1 MFDEKIFLD
10 ALSNYKKDFAAGW
23 WQDEKFKWEA
33 VKCFQD
39 NWDIDAED
47 FSEILKR
54 SLAKTYNLLGTSNI
68 YPRQMIEGFAEK
80 APDKVKMMFV
90 TLFDENKDVVE
101 RILHFKEQSEYL
113 LKIYGYDAKNHYQ
126 NENAISTYLWLMYP
140 DRYYIYKFGEIKS
153 CAEILQSSYK
163 FKKGAYED
171 NLRNF
176 YSFYD
181 ELCIGLQSDAELKK
195 ILADNL
201 TEDCYPDKE
210 LKTLTM
216 DFGFYISRQYGKK
229 EQQGSEQE
237 EQEKEQ
243 EERVSVT
250 GDEAEAAENTY
261 AQYWWLNANP
271 KVWSFSNIRIGEKV
285 DWTFYNSSN
294 NKRRI
299 FKNFEDAKVGDIVIG
314 YESNPVK
321 QVVCICKIADK
332 KDGESILVE
341 KTENLDVP
349 IEYSALKSANEL
361 SKMQYFQNSLG
372 SLFKLTLDE
381 YRCIMDFIREE
392 NPSGKIKRVKN
403 AYSKEDFL
411 AEVYMTEGKYNRLLN
426 VLKRKKN
433 IILQGAPGVGKTFAA
448 KRLAYAMMGEK
459 DNERIEFIQFHQN
472 YSYEDFMMGY
482 KPTENGGFEM
492 QYGVFYRFCKKAE
505 NNPEHD
511 YFFII
516 DEINRGNMSKVF
528 GELLLLIEKDYRGT
542 SSKLAYQNLNFSV
555 PKNIYIIGM
564 MNTADRS
571 LAMIDYALRRRF
583 SFFDME
589 PGFETSGFKAYQEK
603 LANEK
608 FNALIECIQ
617 ELNAEIAD
625 DPSLGKGFC
634 IGHSYFCG
642 LQTYE
647 CTQDVLEDIVEYDIL
662 PMLSEYWFDNLTE
675 KVAPWSEKLHGAL
688 ND

>member
-39 NWDIDAED
+39 NWNIDAED
-47 FSEILKR
+47 FPEMLKR
-54 SLAKTYNLLGTSNI
+54 ALAKTYSLLASMNNF
-68 YPRQMIEGFAEK
+68 PRQMIEELAQEM
-80 APDKVKMMFV
+80 PVRVKMMF
-90 TLFDENKDVVE
+90 TALFDDKKDVVE
-101 RILHFKEQSEYL
+101 RILHFKEQSEQL
-113 LKIYGYDAKNHYQ
+113 LIEYGYAGKNHYQ

-140 DRYYIYKFGEIKS
+140 DKYYIYKFGEIKS

-181 ELCIGLQSDAELKK
+181 ELCIKLQSDAELKK
-195 ILADNL
+195 MLADNL
-201 TEDCYPDKE
+201 TEACYPDQT
-210 LKTLTM
+210 LHTLTI
-216 DFGFYISRQYGKK
+216 DFGFYITRKYSKAADKENKWWPADVDYTPGLSVDNWKALLQDESVFNASSLRIMKDFLEFGGAATCKQLSKEYG
-229 EQQGSEQE
+229 E
-237 EQEKEQ
+237 
-243 EERVSVT
+243 
-250 GDEAEAAENTY
+250 
-261 AQYWWLNANP
+261 NAN
-271 KVWSFSNIRIGEKV
+271 
-285 DWTFYNSSN
+285 FYNAGSQALA
-294 NKRRI
+294 KR
-299 FKNFEDAKVGDIVIG
+299 
-314 YESNPVK
+314 
-321 QVVCICKIADK
+321 IADK
-332 KDGESILVE
+332 TQCKVMTREDGKVMWWPILYVGRQAESEEEGVYVWKLRE
-341 KTENLDVP
+341 EL
-349 IEYSALKSANEL
+349 EQALREIDL
-361 SKMQYFQNSLG
+361 SKVELNAVDTVDNVQDLESNVNEKY
-372 SLFKLTLDE
+372 
-381 YRCIMDFIREE
+381 
-392 NPSGKIKRVKN
+392 GKD
-403 AYSKEDFL
+403 DFL
-411 AEVYMTEGKYNRLLN
+411 AEVYMTEAKYNRLLN

-459 DNERIEFIQFHQN
+459 DKERIEFIQFHQN
-472 YSYEDFMMGY
+472 YSYEDFIMGY
-482 KPTENGGFEM
+482 KPTENGGFAM

-603 LANEK
+603 LASEK

-617 ELNAEIAD
+617 ELNTEIAD

-642 LQTYE
+642 LQADE
-647 CTQDVLEDIVEYDIL
+647 CTQEVLEDIVEYDIL

>member
-1 MFDEKIFLD
+1 MIDKKAFSD
-10 ALSNYKKDFAAGW
+10 ALANYKKDFVAGW
-23 WQDEKFKWEA
+23 WADEKFKWEA

-39 NWDIDAED
+39 NWNIDAED
-47 FSEILKR
+47 FAEMLKR
-54 SLAKTYNLLGTSNI
+54 SLVKTYGLLASMNNF
-68 YPRQMIEGFAEK
+68 PRQMIEGFAED

-90 TLFDENKDVVE
+90 ALFDENKDVVE
-101 RILHFKEQSEYL
+101 RILNFKDQSEQL
-113 LKIYGYDAKNHYQ
+113 LKEYGNDAKNHYQ
-126 NENAISTYLWLMYP
+126 NENSISTYLWLMYP
-140 DRYYIYKFGEIKS
+140 DKYYIYKFGEIKS
-153 CAEILQSSYK
+153 GAEVLQSSYK

-181 ELCIGLQSDAELKK
+181 ELCTNLQSDAEMKK
-195 ILADNL
+195 LLADNL

-210 LKTLTM
+210 LRTLTI
-216 DFGFYISRQYGKK
+216 DFGFYIARKYSKADKENKWWPADVDYNPGLAVDNWMVLLQDESVFNASSLKIMKCFLEFGGAATCKQLSKKYG
-229 EQQGSEQE
+229 E
-237 EQEKEQ
+237 
-243 EERVSVT
+243 
-250 GDEAEAAENTY
+250 
-261 AQYWWLNANP
+261 NAN
-271 KVWSFSNIRIGEKV
+271 
-285 DWTFYNSSN
+285 FYNAGSQALA
-294 NKRRI
+294 KR
-299 FKNFEDAKVGDIVIG
+299 
-314 YESNPVK
+314 
-321 QVVCICKIADK
+321 IADK
-332 KDGESILVE
+332 TKCTVITREDGKVMWWPILYVGRQVESEEEGVYVWKLRDE
-341 KTENLDVP
+341 LEQ
-349 IEYSALKSANEL
+349 ALKEIDL
-361 SKMQYFQNSLG
+361 SKVEL
-372 SLFKLTLDE
+372 
-381 YRCIMDFIREE
+381 
-392 NPSGKIKRVKN
+392 N
-403 AYSKEDFL
+403 AADVDDSVHDLEPIVNKKYGKEDFL
-411 AEVYMTEGKYNRLLN
+411 AEVYMTGAKYDRLLN

-459 DNERIEFIQFHQN
+459 DKERIEFIQFHQN

-505 NNPEHD
+505 NNPEKD

-516 DEINRGNMSKVF
+516 DEINRGNMSKIF

-555 PKNIYIIGM
+555 PENLYIIGM

-589 PGFETSGFKAYQEK
+589 PGFDTKGFKEYQEK
-603 LANEK
+603 LASDK
-608 FNALIECIQ
+608 FNALIECIK
-617 ELNAEIAD
+617 ELNNEIAD

-642 LQTYE
+642 LQADE
-647 CTQDVLEDIVEYDIL
+647 CTQELLEGIVEYDIL

-675 KVAPWSEKLHGAL
+675 KVAPWSEKLYGAL

>member
-1 MFDEKIFLD
+1 MIDKKAFSD
-10 ALSNYKKDFAAGW
+10 ALANYKKDFVAGW
-23 WQDEKFKWEA
+23 WADENFKWEA

-39 NWDIDAED
+39 NWNIEAED
-47 FSEILKR
+47 FAEMLKR
-54 SLAKTYNLLGTSNI
+54 SLAKTYGLLASMNNF
-68 YPRQMIEGFAEK
+68 PRQMIEIFAEE

-90 TLFDENKDVVE
+90 ALFDENKDVVE
-101 RILHFKEQSEYL
+101 RILNFKDQSEQL
-113 LKIYGYDAKNHYQ
+113 LKEYGYDAKNHYQ
-126 NENAISTYLWLMYP
+126 NENSISTYLWLMYP
-140 DRYYIYKFGEIKS
+140 DKYYIYKFGEIKS
-153 CAEILQSSYK
+153 CAEVLQSSYK

-171 NLRNF
+171 NLRTF

-181 ELCIGLQSDAELKK
+181 ELCTNLQSDTEMKK
-195 ILADNL
+195 LLADNL

-210 LKTLTM
+210 LRTLTI
-216 DFGFYISRQYGKK
+216 DFGFYIARKYSKADKENKWWPADADYNPGLSVDNWMALLQDESVFNASSLRIMKCFLEFGGAATCKQLSKKYG
-229 EQQGSEQE
+229 E
-237 EQEKEQ
+237 
-243 EERVSVT
+243 
-250 GDEAEAAENTY
+250 
-261 AQYWWLNANP
+261 NAN
-271 KVWSFSNIRIGEKV
+271 
-285 DWTFYNSSN
+285 FYNAGSQALA
-294 NKRRI
+294 KR
-299 FKNFEDAKVGDIVIG
+299 
-314 YESNPVK
+314 
-321 QVVCICKIADK
+321 IADK
-332 KDGESILVE
+332 TQCTVMTREDGKVMWWPILYVGRQVESEEEGVYVWKLRDE
-341 KTENLDVP
+341 LEQ
-349 IEYSALKSANEL
+349 ALKEIDL
-361 SKMQYFQNSLG
+361 SKVELNAADVDG
-372 SLFKLTLDE
+372 SVQDLEPIVNKK
-381 YRCIMDFIREE
+381 Y
-392 NPSGKIKRVKN
+392 G
-403 AYSKEDFL
+403 KEDFL
-411 AEVYMTEGKYNRLLN
+411 AEVYITGAKYDRLLN

-459 DNERIEFIQFHQN
+459 DKERVEFIQFHQN

-505 NNPEHD
+505 NNPEKD

-516 DEINRGNMSKVF
+516 DEINRGNMSKIF

-555 PKNIYIIGM
+555 PENLYIIGM

-589 PGFETSGFKAYQEK
+589 PGFDTDGFKEYQEK
-603 LANEK
+603 LGSDK
-608 FNALIECIQ
+608 FNALIECIK
-617 ELNAEIAD
+617 ELNNEIAD

-642 LQTYE
+642 LQADE
-647 CTQDVLEDIVEYDIL
+647 CTQELLDGIVEYDIL

-675 KVAPWSEKLHGAL
+675 KVAPWSEKLYGAL

>member
-1 MFDEKIFLD
+1 MIDKKAFSD
-10 ALSNYKKDFAAGW
+10 ALANYKKDFVAGW
-23 WQDEKFKWEA
+23 WSDESFKWEA

-39 NWDIDAED
+39 NWNIDAED
-47 FSEILKR
+47 FAEMLKR
-54 SLAKTYNLLGTSNI
+54 SLAKTYGLLASMNNF
-68 YPRQMIEGFAEK
+68 PRQMIEIFAEE

-90 TLFDENKDVVE
+90 ALFDENKNIVE
-101 RILHFKEQSEYL
+101 RILNFKEQAEQL
-113 LKIYGYDAKNHYQ
+113 LKDHGNDAKNHYQ
-126 NENAISTYLWLMYP
+126 NENSISTYLWLMYP
-140 DRYYIYKFGEIKS
+140 DKYYIYKFGEIKS
-153 CAEILQSSYK
+153 CAEVLQSSYK

-176 YSFYD
+176 YSFYN
-181 ELCIGLQSDAELKK
+181 ELCVNLQGDAEMKK
-195 ILADNL
+195 LLADNL

-210 LKTLTM
+210 LRTLTI
-216 DFGFYISRQYGKK
+216 DFGFYITRKYSKVDKENKWWPADVDYTPGLSVDNWIALLQDASVFNASSLRIIKGFLEFGGVATCKQLSKKYGK
-229 EQQGSEQE
+229 
-237 EQEKEQ
+237 
-243 EERVSVT
+243 
-250 GDEAEAAENTY
+250 
-261 AQYWWLNANP
+261 NAN
-271 KVWSFSNIRIGEKV
+271 
-285 DWTFYNSSN
+285 FYNAGSQALA
-294 NKRRI
+294 KR
-299 FKNFEDAKVGDIVIG
+299 
-314 YESNPVK
+314 
-321 QVVCICKIADK
+321 IADK
-332 KDGESILVE
+332 TQCTVMTREDGKVMWWPILYVGRQAESEEDGVYVWKLRE
-341 KTENLDVP
+341 EL
-349 IEYSALKSANEL
+349 EQALREIDL
-361 SKMQYFQNSLG
+361 SKVELNAVDIVDNVQDL
-372 SLFKLTLDE
+372 E
-381 YRCIMDFIREE
+381 
-392 NPSGKIKRVKN
+392 SGVNEK
-403 AYSKEDFL
+403 YGKEDFL
-411 AEVYMTEGKYNRLLN
+411 AEVYMTGAKYDRLLN

-459 DNERIEFIQFHQN
+459 DKERVEFIQFHQN

-505 NNPEHD
+505 NNPEKD

-516 DEINRGNMSKVF
+516 DEINRGNMSKIF

-555 PKNIYIIGM
+555 PENLYIIGM

-589 PGFETSGFKAYQEK
+589 PGFDTDGFKEYQEK
-603 LANEK
+603 LGSDK
-608 FNALIECIQ
+608 FNALIECIK
-617 ELNAEIAD
+617 ELNNEIAD

-642 LQTYE
+642 LQADE
-647 CTQDVLEDIVEYDIL
+647 CTQKLLEGIVEYDIL

-675 KVAPWSEKLHGAL
+675 KVAPWSEKLYGTL

>member
-1 MFDEKIFLD
+1 MIEKKAFSD
-10 ALSNYKKDFAAGW
+10 ALANYKKDFVAGW
-23 WQDEKFKWEA
+23 WEDEKFKWEA

-39 NWDIDAED
+39 NWNINAED
-47 FSEILKR
+47 FAEMLKR
-54 SLAKTYNLLGTSNI
+54 SLAKTYGLLASMNNF
-68 YPRQMIEGFAEK
+68 PRQMIEGFAEE
-80 APDKVKMMFV
+80 APDKVKTMFV
-90 TLFDENKDVVE
+90 ALFDENKDVVE
-101 RILHFKEQSEYL
+101 RILNFKEQSEQL
-113 LKIYGYDAKNHYQ
+113 LKEYGYDAKNHYQ
-126 NENAISTYLWLMYP
+126 NENSISTYLWLMYP
-140 DRYYIYKFGEIKS
+140 NKYYIYKFGEIKS
-153 CAEILQSSYK
+153 GAEVLQSSYK

-181 ELCIGLQSDAELKK
+181 ELCANLQSDAEMKK
-195 ILADNL
+195 LLADNL

-210 LKTLTM
+210 LRTLTI

-229 EQQGSEQE
+229 ENGKAELEEQE
-237 EQEKEQ
+237 EQQEIASVPAVESDTTTQAEK
-243 EERVSVT
+243 
-250 GDEAEAAENTY
+250 
-261 AQYWWLNANP
+261 QYWWLNANP
-271 KVWSFSNIRIGEKV
+271 KVWSFSDIRIGEKIE
-285 DWTFYNSSN
+285 WTFYNSSG

-299 FKNFEDAKVGDIVIG
+299 FKNFEDAQVGDIVIG

-321 QVVCICKIADK
+321 QIVCICKIADK
-332 KDGESILVE
+332 QDGESILVE

-349 IEYSALKSANEL
+349 IEYSVLKSADKL
-361 SKMQYFQNSLG
+361 SEMEYLKNPLG
-372 SLFKLTLDE
+372 SLFKLTSDE
-381 YRCIMDFIREE
+381 FKYVMDLIRED
-392 NPSGKIKRVKN
+392 NPSDKIKPVNK
-403 AYSKEDFL
+403 AYSKDDFL
-411 AEVYMTEGKYNRLLN
+411 AEVYMTGAKYDRLLN

-448 KRLAYAMMGEK
+448 KRLAYAIMGEK
-459 DNERIEFIQFHQN
+459 DKERIEFIQFHQN

-505 NNPEHD
+505 NNPEKD

-516 DEINRGNMSKVF
+516 DEINRGNMSKIF

-555 PKNIYIIGM
+555 PENLYIIGM
-564 MNTADRS
+564 MNTVDRS

-589 PGFETSGFKAYQEK
+589 PGFDTEGFKEYQEK
-603 LANEK
+603 LGSDK
-608 FNALIECIQ
+608 FNTLIECIK
-617 ELNAEIAD
+617 ELNNEIAD

-642 LQTYE
+642 LQADE
-647 CTQDVLEDIVEYDIL
+647 CTQELLEGIVEYDIL

-675 KVAPWSEKLHGAL
+675 KVAPWSEKLYGAL

>member
-39 NWDIDAED
+39 NWNIDAED
-47 FSEILKR
+47 FSEMLKR
-54 SLAKTYNLLGTSNI
+54 SLAKTYSLLASMNNF
-68 YPRQMIEGFAEK
+68 PRQMIEEFAQEMPDRVK
-80 APDKVKMMFV
+80 AMFAA
-90 TLFDENKDVVE
+90 LFDEKKDVVE
-101 RILHFKEQSEYL
+101 RIFHFKEQSEYL
-113 LKIYGYDAKNHYQ
+113 LKNYSYDAKNHYQ
-126 NENAISTYLWLMYP
+126 NEHAISIYLWLMYP
-140 DRYYIYKFGEIKS
+140 DKYCIYKFGEIKS

-163 FKKGAYED
+163 FKKGAYEV
-171 NLRNF
+171 NLKNF

-181 ELCIGLQSDAELKK
+181 ELCIKLQSDAELKK
-195 ILADNL
+195 LLADNL
-201 TEDCYPDKE
+201 TEACYPDQT
-210 LKTLTM
+210 LHTLTM
-216 DFGFYISRQYGKK
+216 DFGFYIARKYSKADKENKWWPADVDYSPGLSVDDWTALLQDESVFNVGSLRIMKSFLEVGGAATCKQLSKKYG
-229 EQQGSEQE
+229 E
-237 EQEKEQ
+237 
-243 EERVSVT
+243 
-250 GDEAEAAENTY
+250 
-261 AQYWWLNANP
+261 NAN
-271 KVWSFSNIRIGEKV
+271 
-285 DWTFYNSSN
+285 FYNTGSKALA
-294 NKRRI
+294 KR
-299 FKNFEDAKVGDIVIG
+299 
-314 YESNPVK
+314 
-321 QVVCICKIADK
+321 IADK
-332 KDGESILVE
+332 TQCTVMTREDGKVMWWPILYVGRQAESEEEGVYVWKLRE
-341 KTENLDVP
+341 EL
-349 IEYSALKSANEL
+349 EQALREIDL
-361 SKMQYFQNSLG
+361 SKVE
-372 SLFKLTLDE
+372 LTAEDATDNVQDLPPRVNE
-381 YRCIMDFIREE
+381 KY
-392 NPSGKIKRVKN
+392 GKD
-403 AYSKEDFL
+403 DFL
-411 AEVYMTEGKYNRLLN
+411 AEVYMTEAKYNRLLN

-459 DNERIEFIQFHQN
+459 DKERIEFIQFHQN
-472 YSYEDFMMGY
+472 YSYEDFIMGY
-482 KPTENGGFEM
+482 KPTENGGFAM

-603 LANEK
+603 LASEK

-617 ELNAEIAD
+617 ELNTEIAD

-642 LQTYE
+642 LQADE
-647 CTQDVLEDIVEYDIL
+647 CTQEVLEDIVEYDIL

>member
-10 ALSNYKKDFAAGW
+10 ALSNYKKDFATGW

-39 NWDIDAED
+39 NWNIDAED
-47 FSEILKR
+47 FPEMLKR
-54 SLAKTYNLLGTSNI
+54 ALTKTYSLLASMNNF
-68 YPRQMIEGFAEK
+68 PRQMIEELAQ
-80 APDKVKMMFV
+80 AMPDRVKMMF
-90 TLFDENKDVVE
+90 TALFDDKKDVVE
-101 RILHFKEQSEYL
+101 RILHFKEQSEQL
-113 LKIYGYDAKNHYQ
+113 LIEYGYAGKNHYQ

-140 DRYYIYKFGEIKS
+140 DKYYIYKFGEIKS

-181 ELCIGLQSDAELKK
+181 ELCIKLQSDAELKK
-195 ILADNL
+195 MLADNL
-201 TEDCYPDKE
+201 TEDCYPDQT
-210 LKTLTM
+210 LHTLTM
-216 DFGFYISRQYGKK
+216 DFGFYTSRKCGKK
-229 EQQGSEQE
+229 ENETQELEQE
-237 EQEKEQ
+237 EQQQKIT
-243 EERVSVT
+243 SVADVDSDVT
-250 GDEAEAAENTY
+250 THTATR
-261 AQYWWLNANP
+261 YWWLNANP
-271 KVWSFSNIRIGEKV
+271 RVWSFSNIHIGEKV
-285 DWTFYNSSN
+285 EWTFYNSSG

-299 FKNFEDAKVGDIVIG
+299 FKNFEDAKVGDVVIG

-321 QVVCICKIADK
+321 QIVCICKIADK
-332 KDGESILVE
+332 KDGKSILVE

-349 IEYSALKSANEL
+349 IEYSVLKSDDEL
-361 SKMQYFQNSLG
+361 SKMEYLKNPLG
-372 SLFKLTLDE
+372 SLFKLTKDE
-381 YRCIMDFIREE
+381 YIGVMDLISEE
-392 NPSGKIKRVKN
+392 NPSDNSKPVNKV
-403 AYSKEDFL
+403 YSKDDFL
-411 AEVYMTEGKYNRLLN
+411 AEVYMTEAKYNRLLN

-472 YSYEDFMMGY
+472 YSYEDFIMGY
-482 KPTENGGFEM
+482 KPTENGGFAM

-505 NNPEHD
+505 NNPEQD

-589 PGFETSGFKAYQEK
+589 PGFETSGFKVYQEK
-603 LANEK
+603 LASEK

-617 ELNAEIAD
+617 ELNAEITD

-642 LQTYE
+642 LQADE
-647 CTQDVLEDIVEYDIL
+647 CTQEVLEDIVEYDIL

-675 KVAPWSEKLHGAL
+675 KVAPWSDKLHGTL

>member
-1 MFDEKIFLD
+1 MIDKKAFSD
-10 ALSNYKKDFAAGW
+10 ALANYKKDFVAGW
-23 WQDEKFKWEA
+23 WADEKFKWEA

-39 NWDIDAED
+39 NWNIDAED
-47 FSEILKR
+47 FAEMLKR
-54 SLAKTYNLLGTSNI
+54 SLVKTYGLLASMNNF
-68 YPRQMIEGFAEK
+68 PRQMIEGFAED

-90 TLFDENKDVVE
+90 ALFDENKDVVE
-101 RILHFKEQSEYL
+101 RILNFKDQSEQL
-113 LKIYGYDAKNHYQ
+113 LKEYGNDAKNHYQ
-126 NENAISTYLWLMYP
+126 NENSISTYLWLMYP
-140 DRYYIYKFGEIKS
+140 DKYYIYKFGEIKS
-153 CAEILQSSYK
+153 GAEVLQSSYK

-181 ELCIGLQSDAELKK
+181 ELCTNLQSDAEMKK
-195 ILADNL
+195 LLADNL

-210 LKTLTM
+210 LRTLTI
-216 DFGFYISRQYGKK
+216 DFGFYIARKYSKADKENKWWPADVDYNPGLAVDNWMVLLQDESVFNASSLKIMKCFLEFGGAATCKQLSKKYG
-229 EQQGSEQE
+229 E
-237 EQEKEQ
+237 
-243 EERVSVT
+243 
-250 GDEAEAAENTY
+250 
-261 AQYWWLNANP
+261 NAN
-271 KVWSFSNIRIGEKV
+271 
-285 DWTFYNSSN
+285 FYNAGSQALA
-294 NKRRI
+294 KR
-299 FKNFEDAKVGDIVIG
+299 
-314 YESNPVK
+314 
-321 QVVCICKIADK
+321 IADK
-332 KDGESILVE
+332 TKCTVITREDGKVMWWPILYVGRQVESEEEGVYVWKLRDE
-341 KTENLDVP
+341 LEQ
-349 IEYSALKSANEL
+349 ALKEIDL
-361 SKMQYFQNSLG
+361 SKVEL
-372 SLFKLTLDE
+372 
-381 YRCIMDFIREE
+381 
-392 NPSGKIKRVKN
+392 N
-403 AYSKEDFL
+403 AADVDDSVHDLEPIVNKKYGKEDFL
-411 AEVYMTEGKYNRLLN
+411 AEVYMTGAKYDRLLN

-433 IILQGAPGVGKTFAA
+433 IILQGAPSVGKTFAA

-459 DNERIEFIQFHQN
+459 DKERVDFIQFHQN

-505 NNPEHD
+505 NNPEKD

-516 DEINRGNMSKVF
+516 DEINRGNMSKIF

-555 PKNIYIIGM
+555 PENLYIIGM

-589 PGFETSGFKAYQEK
+589 PGFDTEGFKEYQEK
-603 LANEK
+603 LASDK
-608 FNALIECIQ
+608 FNALIECIK
-617 ELNAEIAD
+617 ELNNEIAD

-642 LQTYE
+642 LQADE
-647 CTQDVLEDIVEYDIL
+647 CTQELLEGIVEYDIL

-675 KVAPWSEKLHGAL
+675 KVAPWSEKLYGAF

>member
-10 ALSNYKKDFAAGW
+10 ALSNYKKDFVAGW

-39 NWDIDAED
+39 NWNIDAED
-47 FSEILKR
+47 FPEMLKR
-54 SLAKTYNLLGTSNI
+54 SLAKTYSLLASMNNF
-68 YPRQMIEGFAEK
+68 PRQMIEELAQ
-80 APDKVKMMFV
+80 AMPVRVKMMFT
-90 TLFDENKDVVE
+90 TLFDDKKDIVE
-101 RILHFKEQSEYL
+101 RILHFKEQSEQL
-113 LKIYGYDAKNHYQ
+113 LIEYGYAGKNHYQ

-140 DRYYIYKFGEIKS
+140 DKYYIYKFGEIKS

-163 FKKGAYED
+163 FKKGAYEE

-181 ELCIGLQSDAELKK
+181 ELCIKLQSDAELKK
-195 ILADNL
+195 MLADNL
-201 TEDCYPDKE
+201 TEDCYLDRT
-210 LKTLTM
+210 LHTLTM
-216 DFGFYISRQYGKK
+216 DFGFYTSRKCG
-229 EQQGSEQE
+229 
-237 EQEKEQ
+237 EKENKTQ
-243 EERVSVT
+243 ELEQDQQQKITSAPDADSDLT
-250 GDEAEAAENTY
+250 THTAK
-261 AQYWWLNANP
+261 QYWWLNANP
-271 KVWSFSNIRIGEKV
+271 KVWSFSNIHIGEKV
-285 DWTFYNSSN
+285 EWTFYNSSG

-321 QVVCICKIADK
+321 QIVCICKIADK
-332 KDGESILVE
+332 QDGKSILVE

-349 IEYSALKSANEL
+349 IEYSVLKSDDEL
-361 SKMQYFQNSLG
+361 SKMEYLKNPLG
-372 SLFKLTLDE
+372 SLFKLTKDE
-381 YRCIMDFIREE
+381 YIGVMDLIREE
-392 NPSGKIKRVKN
+392 NPSNNSKPVNKV
-403 AYSKEDFL
+403 YSKDDFL
-411 AEVYMTEGKYNRLLN
+411 AEVYMTEAKYNRLLN

-459 DNERIEFIQFHQN
+459 DKERIEFIQFHQN
-472 YSYEDFMMGY
+472 YSYEDFIMGY
-482 KPTENGGFEM
+482 KPTENGGFAM

-603 LANEK
+603 LASEK

-634 IGHSYFCG
+634 IGHSHFCG
-642 LQTYE
+642 LQADE
-647 CTQDVLEDIVEYDIL
+647 CTQEVLEDIVEYDIL

>member
-1 MFDEKIFLD
+1 MIDKKAFSD
-10 ALSNYKKDFAAGW
+10 ALANYKKDFVAGW
-23 WQDEKFKWEA
+23 WADENFKWEA

-39 NWDIDAED
+39 NWNIEAED
-47 FSEILKR
+47 FAEMLKR
-54 SLAKTYNLLGTSNI
+54 SLAKTYGLLASMNNF
-68 YPRQMIEGFAEK
+68 PRQMIEIFAEE

-90 TLFDENKDVVE
+90 ALFDENKDVVE
-101 RILHFKEQSEYL
+101 RILDFKEQAEQL
-113 LKIYGYDAKNHYQ
+113 LKDHGNDAKNHYQ
-126 NENAISTYLWLMYP
+126 NENSISTYLWLKYP
-140 DRYYIYKFGEIKS
+140 DKYYIYKFGEIKS
-153 CAEILQSSYK
+153 CAEVLQSSYK

-171 NLRNF
+171 NLRTF

-181 ELCIGLQSDAELKK
+181 ELCTNLQSDAEMKK
-195 ILADNL
+195 LLADNL

-210 LKTLTM
+210 LRTLTI
-216 DFGFYISRQYGKK
+216 DFGFYIARKYSKADKENKWWPADVDYIPGLSVDNWIALLQDASVFNASSLRIIKGFLEFGGVATCKQLSKKYG
-229 EQQGSEQE
+229 E
-237 EQEKEQ
+237 
-243 EERVSVT
+243 
-250 GDEAEAAENTY
+250 
-261 AQYWWLNANP
+261 NAN
-271 KVWSFSNIRIGEKV
+271 
-285 DWTFYNSSN
+285 FYNAGSQALA
-294 NKRRI
+294 KR
-299 FKNFEDAKVGDIVIG
+299 
-314 YESNPVK
+314 
-321 QVVCICKIADK
+321 IADK
-332 KDGESILVE
+332 TKCTVMTREDGKVMWWPILYVGRQAE
-341 KTENLDVP
+341 LEEDGVYVWKLREEL
-349 IEYSALKSANEL
+349 EQALREIDL
-361 SKMQYFQNSLG
+361 SKVELNAVDIVDNVQDL
-372 SLFKLTLDE
+372 E
-381 YRCIMDFIREE
+381 
-392 NPSGKIKRVKN
+392 SGVNEKYGKDN
-403 AYSKEDFL
+403 FL
-411 AEVYMTEGKYNRLLN
+411 AEVYMTGAKYDRLLN

-459 DNERIEFIQFHQN
+459 DKERIEFIQFHQN

-505 NNPEHD
+505 NNPEKD

-516 DEINRGNMSKVF
+516 DEINRGNMSKIF

-555 PKNIYIIGM
+555 PENLYIIGM

-589 PGFETSGFKAYQEK
+589 PGFDAEGFKEYQEK
-603 LANEK
+603 LGSDK
-608 FNALIECIQ
+608 FNALIECIK
-617 ELNAEIAD
+617 ELNNEIAD

-642 LQTYE
+642 LQADE
-647 CTQDVLEDIVEYDIL
+647 CTQDLLEGIVEYDIL

-675 KVAPWSEKLHGAL
+675 KVAPWSEKLYGAL